1 MHSQQSQQSHI
12 LEVYI
17 ILVEDLFILQDYWGV
32 KILKNLLTN
41 IARIFLALYFL
52 LPGIGKFIAWDDQ
65 VALMEAHNMKMIPLL
80 LAVAGV
86 IQIVGGISLLLKK
99 YVVVCALSFAAMTI
113 VINVNLHDFWNI
125 YEGVNAERETQNFF
139 KNLGIFAG
147 LLLLAAIHIEES
159 N

>member
-1 MHSQQSQQSHI
+1 M
-12 LEVYI
+12 
-17 ILVEDLFILQDYWGV
+17 
-32 KILKNLLTN
+32 KNLLTN
-41 IARIFLALYFL
+41 TARIFLALYFL

-65 VALMEAHNMKMIPLL
+65 IALMEAHNMKMVPLF
-80 LAVAGV
+80 LAIAGV

-99 YVVVCALSFAAMTI
+99 YVVVCAVSFAAMTI
-113 VINVNLHDFWNI
+113 VINLNLHDFWNV
-125 YEGVNAERETQNFF
+125 YEGVNAEREAQNFF